1 MIKVYK
7 VWGVKRKQ
15 DGQMLRVVVLADSP
29 EEALARV
36 SSNPAVDAGLAHT
49 DESHSLDISTAPFWM
64 MVEDDCSYTLCK
76 EKKK

>member
-7 VWGVKRKQ
+7 VWGVKRKS
-15 DGQMLRVVVLADSP
+15 DGEMLRVVVLADSP

-36 SSNPAVDAGLAHT
+36 SSNPAVDGTKAHT
-49 DESHSLDISTAPFWM
+49 DESHSLDISTAPFWV
-64 MVEDDCSYTLCK
+64 MVEDECSYSACV